1 MRIGYVQ
8 FRPILGDLEG
18 NRNRV
23 RALVESAPPADL
35 LVLPELANSGYRF
48 ENPDQARACAEPAGS
63 AWRSDRPAAGPPDRP
78 STESATERA
87 SGPYCRLLLELAAA
101 RGTILVSG
109 LCELGADPRGSTQV
123 YNSAV
128 LVTPS
133 GQVHLYRKT
142 HLFLDEKDLFTP
154 GDLGLPVFEVAGVRI
169 GILICFDWQFPEAW
183 RVLALRGADIV
194 CHPSNLVLPGLAQR
208 AVPTHALLNRLFVVT
223 ANRIGTERDLTF
235 TGSSVLVSPRGEV
248 LAEASPDREE
258 VGVVE
263 IDPRRARDKSVTPRN
278 DLLAD
283 RRPELY
289 GDLLH
294 APPLPLRE

>member
-1 MRIGYVQ
+1 MRIGHVQ
-8 FRPILGDLEG
+8 FAPILGELEA
-18 NRNRV
+18 NRNQV
-23 RALVESAPPADL
+23 RQMVAEAPPADL

-48 ENPDQARACAEPAGS
+48 TGLDQARQCAES
-63 AWRSDRPAAGPPDRP
+63 AHDGAFV
-78 STESATERA
+78 
-87 SGPYCRLLLELAAA
+87 RLLQELSAA
-101 RGTILVSG
+101 RDTILVSG
-109 LCELGADPRGSTQV
+109 LCERAGDRL

-133 GQVHLYRKT
+133 GEIHLYRKT
-142 HLFLDEKDLFTP
+142 HLFLDEKDLFEP
-154 GDLGLPVFEVAGVRI
+154 GDSGLPVFEAGGIRI
-169 GILICFDWQFPEAW
+169 GMLICFDWQFPETW

-235 TGSSVLVSPRGEV
+235 TGNSIIVSTRGEV
-248 LAEASPDREE
+248 LASASPDRAEI
-258 VGVVE
+258 GIVE
-263 IDPRRARDKSVTPRN
+263 IDPLRARDKSVTSRN

-289 GDLLH
+289 
-294 APPLPLRE
+294 REITASPDS

>member
-8 FRPILGDLEG
+8 FSPILGDLEA
-18 NRNRV
+18 NRNQV
-23 RALVESAPPADL
+23 RRLVEGAPPADL

-48 ENPDQARACAEPAGS
+48 PGLQQAR
-63 AWRSDRPAAGPPDRP
+63 
-78 STESATERA
+78 ESAESA
-87 SGPYCRLLLELAAA
+87 HEGPFVRLLQELAAA
-101 RGTILVSG
+101 RKAILVSG
-109 LCELGADPRGSTQV
+109 LCEREGDRL

-133 GQVHLYRKT
+133 GEIHLYRKA
-142 HLFLDEKDLFTP
+142 HLFLDEKDLFEP
-154 GDLGLPVFEVAGVRI
+154 GDLGLPVFDIDGLRI

-183 RVLALRGADIV
+183 RVLALRGAQIV

-223 ANRIGTERDLTF
+223 ANRTGTERDLTF
-235 TGSSVLVSPRGEV
+235 TGVSIIVSPRGEV
-248 LAEASPDREE
+248 LASASPDREE
-258 VGVVE
+258 IGIVE
-263 IDPRRARDKSVTPRN
+263 IDPLKALDKSVTSRN

-289 GDLLH
+289 SAVTTPRD
-294 APPLPLRE
+294 PR